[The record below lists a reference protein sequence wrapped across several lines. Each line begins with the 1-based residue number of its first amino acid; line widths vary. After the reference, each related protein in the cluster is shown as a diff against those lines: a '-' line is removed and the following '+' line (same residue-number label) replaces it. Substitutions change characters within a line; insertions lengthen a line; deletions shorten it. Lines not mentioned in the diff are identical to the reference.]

1 VPRDFVDLIDQS
13 DLVIPFTRY
22 VLERALRLA
31 DEWGRAGLSMR
42 VSVNLSPRSLVDP
55 NLPSDVA
62 DLLKRYGVEPHML
75 TLEITE
81 SAVVTGQPIVTDV
94 LAALRAHGVQLA
106 VDDFGSGYSSL
117 TFLARV
123 QVDEVKV
130 DSTFVAAMTESA
142 EAAAIVRTT
151 VDLGRR
157 LGVRVVAEG
166 VETLAQR
173 AALTEL
179 GCFAAQG
186 WHITPPVRAEQALGV
201 MRELAD
207 SADGKR

>member
-1 VPRDFVDLIDQS
+1 
-13 DLVIPFTRY
+13 
-22 VLERALRLA
+22 
-31 DEWGRAGLSMR
+31 MR
-42 VSVNLSPRSLVDP
+42 VSVNLSPRSLSDP
-55 NLPSDVA
+55 NLPGDVT
-62 DLLKRYGVEPHML
+62 DLLKRYGVEPKML

-81 SAVVTGQPIVTDV
+81 SAVLTGQPIVAET

-106 VDDFGSGYSSL
+106 VDDFGSGFSSL

-166 VETLAQR
+166 VETPAQR
-173 AALTEL
+173 SALEDL

-186 WHITPPVRAEQALGV
+186 RHITPPVRAEDALEV
-201 MRELAD
+201 LHELSDA
-207 SADGKR
+207 ANAEH